1 MEKQCA
7 YCAVGKCL
15 CTIRM
20 TFTIQKQISHDR
32 DPGSIP
38 DQPNKI
44 FDGEGNPGAGICPKT
59 SDFPRQYYSTHFFI

>member
-1 MEKQCA
+1 
-7 YCAVGKCL
+7 
-15 CTIRM
+15 M